1 VAHSTSLSPDGRRSS
16 AAAALR
22 LASPNVATDGD
33 TLDVMDEDVELLTR
47 WRDGDQ
53 VSGRAL
59 FKLYF
64 DPLYRFFASKIDEP
78 EEMVQA
84 TFLAMVKAKDQF
96 AGRSS
101 LRTYVFRIARH
112 ELYRHLRGLRRDRQ
126 FDPEVS
132 SIAEV
137 ATSMGG
143 RLVRGEDHRR
153 LTEAMRSLPAELQ
166 TLLELHY
173 WEDLDAAAL
182 ADVFEVPAGT
192 IRVRLH
198 RAREALREVMAS
210 SRAAPP
216 DALLSIENLDT
227 WAKSL
232 RG

>member
-1 VAHSTSLSPDGRRSS
+1 
-16 AAAALR
+16 
-22 LASPNVATDGD
+22 
-33 TLDVMDEDVELLTR
+33 MEQDVELLTR

-53 VSGRAL
+53 GSGRAL

-96 AGRSS
+96 AGRST

-112 ELYRHLRGLRRDRQ
+112 ELYRHLRALRRDRQ

-137 ATSMGG
+137 ATSIGG
-143 RLVRGEDHRR
+143 RMARGEDHRR

-198 RAREALREVMAS
+198 RAREALR
-210 SRAAPP
+210 
-216 DALLSIENLDT
+216 DAMSLTSLADLDT
-227 WAKSL
+227 VA
-232 RG
+232 RTVGR